1 VKLFFVFLTF
11 PAFLFY
17 KTFHRTIQAYPK
29 RVGRVIWE
37 SHSGLIGRERKWVYK
52 EGGYPNENEGII
64 EVLGGDFG

>member
-1 VKLFFVFLTF
+1 
-11 PAFLFY
+11 
-17 KTFHRTIQAYPK
+17 
-29 RVGRVIWE
+29 VGRVIWE